1 METQYSLLGQIDKRI
16 IESMATVDKIG
27 RLKISDYEL
36 NQLKLNLKII
46 KGLLYAVATCEKRG
60 PEPEPEPEPEKNDV
74 RIAMETGD
82 WGSFFDSLTKLD

>member
-16 IESMATVDKIG
+16 IECMETVDKIG

-60 PEPEPEPEPEKNDV
+60 PEPEPEPEKNNV